1 MTDCRQPGGPFPE
14 CRKGPRGPKG
24 SKGPRG
30 PKGLRGP
37 RGPKGQKELKGQKEQ
52 KVWKRF
58 AMPEDGR
65 RIGRGLLAVVCCWGA
80 LLTASGQEIRSH
92 YVSKAETDGTIYH
105 TLPVTLFEN
114 PEAGDL
120 TFDLTYKEHR
130 GGRATLNFTCRM
142 ARPETV
148 DSVRFVSGGVILSG
162 PVGRLYLEPE
172 KRGWKHR
179 YTFDLD
185 ASQLCGFFDERQ
197 LPEVTLYIDGRP
209 WLYRAKRSAWR
220 SYAPIGYRI
229 FEMIRINE
237 GAE

>member
-1 MTDCRQPGGPFPE
+1 MTDRFVRELAAGILLIGVSLPAA
-14 CRKGPRGPKG
+14 
-24 SKGPRG
+24 
-30 PKGLRGP
+30 
-37 RGPKGQKELKGQKEQ
+37 GQK
-52 KVWKRF
+52 
-58 AMPEDGR
+58 
-65 RIGRGLLAVVCCWGA
+65 IG
-80 LLTASGQEIRSH
+80 SY
-92 YVSKAETDGTIYH
+92 YVAKAEPDGMIYH
-105 TLPVTLFEN
+105 TFPVTLFEH

-120 TFDLTYKEHR
+120 TFDITYKEHR
-130 GGRATLNFTCRM
+130 EGRATLNFTCRM

-185 ASQLCGFFDERQ
+185 ASRLCGFFDERQ